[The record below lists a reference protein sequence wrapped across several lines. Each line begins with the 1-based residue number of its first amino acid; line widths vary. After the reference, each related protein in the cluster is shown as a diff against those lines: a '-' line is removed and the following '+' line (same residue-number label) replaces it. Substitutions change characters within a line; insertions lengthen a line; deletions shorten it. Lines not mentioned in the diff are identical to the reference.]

1 MCVCMCVCVC
11 EYMCMCVCRSETVVS
26 PDAQEDV
33 GLSKERTKEQV
44 CNLPPLTYPLSN
56 LNPL

>member
-44 CNLPPLTYPLSN
+44 CN
-56 LNPL
+56 